1 MATYDQ
7 YKNSLQKI
15 ADLKNA
21 LAVLQWDQ
29 EVYLPPKGASFRG
42 RQMATLSEQIHELS
56 TEEKFGDQLKELLAQ
71 NGLTPNE
78 KKNLALSWEDYSKQ
92 KKYSS
97 AFVRTMSETTSSC
110 FHSWMEARKKNSF
123 SVFEQDLEKMVGLK
137 KQESEISWAMFL
149 IPIMH
154 C

>member
-42 RQMATLSEQIHELS
+42 RQLASLSEQIHELS
-56 TEEKFGDQLKELLAQ
+56 TDEKFGDQLKEFAFA
-71 NGLTPNE
+71 GRP
-78 KKNLALSWEDYSKQ
+78 YSQ
-92 KKYSS
+92 
-97 AFVRTMSETTSSC
+97 
-110 FHSWMEARKKNSF
+110 
-123 SVFEQDLEKMVGLK
+123 
-137 KQESEISWAMFL
+137 
-149 IPIMH
+149 
-154 C
+154 